1 MENSKKLAIKII
13 DEFEELLAKY
23 DIKLPSNER
32 EGNEEEACIFGTDY
46 YDLEDKIT
54 EIINEELLTK
64 NRRNYIMNYSN
75 FKMCNGHTFEEIKE
89 KNIEELDYEKAH
101 DLAYVENI
109 KYGISVYLGVYDDKF
124 DLTYSIHSKKNFYDD
139 LENITS
145 EEINIDKINDIQE
158 LEKVMKMKLGV
169 FLVENLEQI
178 KKLSKKLDKEC
189 IEDENDECL

>member
-89 KNIEELDYEKAH
+89 KSIEELDYEKAH

>member
-1 MENSKKLAIKII
+1 MENSRKLAIKII

-89 KNIEELDYEKAH
+89 KSIEELDYEKAH

-124 DLTYSIHSKKNFYDD
+124 DLTYSIDSKKNFYDD

-145 EEINIDKINDIQE
+145 EEINIDKINNMQE